1 MLQITLCMS
10 GTSVG
15 SNGPHWYKVLFF
27 FYTTYHY
34 LRFTI
39 FQLATDQ
46 HNLRK
51 VKEFQDRICYTFKV
65 LKEQISLWGLLD
77 PIVDRGLKSI
87 N

>member
-1 MLQITLCMS
+1 MDPTGIR
-10 GTSVG
+10 
-15 SNGPHWYKVLFF
+15 YYFF

-51 VKEFQDRICYTFKV
+51 IKEFQDRICYTFKV
-65 LKEQISLWGLLD
+65 LKEQISLWGPLD
-77 PIVDRGLKSI
+77 PMVDRGL

>member
-1 MLQITLCMS
+1 MDPTGIRC
-10 GTSVG
+10 
-15 SNGPHWYKVLFF
+15 YFF

-65 LKEQISLWGLLD
+65 LKEQISLWGPLD
-77 PIVDRGLKSI
+77 PMVDRGLSKTNI
-87 N
+87 LI